1 MSLQQHVE
9 KRIVKMDQEIM
20 YGESRGRGNLPGVVM
35 AHLKHKKRVLEEILK
50 LLKNNDINL

>member
-1 MSLQQHVE
+1 
-9 KRIVKMDQEIM
+9 MDQEIM

>member
-9 KRIVKMDQEIM
+9 KRIEKMDQEIM
-20 YGESRGRGNLPGVVM
+20 HGESRGRGNLPGVVM

-50 LLKNNDINL
+50 LLNNNDINL